1 MKEFM
6 MAIKMQSQGLAV
18 VNGLTPEAIE
28 MIPTFSYER
37 TTEPEICLS
46 CFQELQDNSNVKCLP
61 CCHLFHEPCIRE
73 HLGQSRYCPACSE
86 EVVLV

>member
-37 TTEPEICLS
+37 TTEPEMY
-46 CFQELQDNSNVKCLP
+46 
-61 CCHLFHEPCIRE
+61 
-73 HLGQSRYCPACSE
+73 SRILC
-86 EVVLV
+86 